1 MNIYMKI
8 KGLFTFFTLTL
19 FQFLNAQTYEL
30 HNSINFSDVNDG
42 RNVPDGITWFKPSPL
57 SYGIYRTTGVFEG
70 PNYQQL
76 KLAFLTGIIIDGG
89 SEHSKSG
96 TILQPNNGKVGIGVD
111 TPTAKLE
118 VRGNS
123 AVYSDFASYSGTT
136 VNGFLPNGKEPTLVI
151 SEKIS
156 GTMNWGVGGQ
166 FTYKGGLS
174 FGRGGSGIY
183 SVNPNPAGSSL
194 YGDIRFHTTDWNGS
208 DYTNF
213 DRMVIT
219 LGGNVG
225 IGTVSPLYK
234 LDVCGTIR
242 AQEVKVDLSGGC
254 DFVFE
259 DDYKLM
265 DLNKLEEFVTRNKHL
280 PEIASEKEM
289 IANGLEMKE
298 FQMKLLQKIE
308 ELTLYTI
315 EQNKKLEIQN
325 KKSEKQEKELKL
337 MKQKIKRLE
346 SSRK

>member
-1 MNIYMKI
+1 MKT
-8 KGLFTFFTLTL
+8 KGLLTLFTLTL
-19 FQFLNAQTYEL
+19 FQFLTAQTYEL
-30 HNSINFSDVNDG
+30 HNSINFNDVNDG
-42 RNVPDGITWFKPSPL
+42 RNVPDGITWFKPGPL
-57 SYGIYRTTGVFEG
+57 RYGIYRTSGSWDA
-70 PNYQQL
+70 PYYQQL
-76 KLAFLTGIIIDGG
+76 KLAFDTGIIIDGG

-111 TPTAKLE
+111 SPNAKLE

-156 GTMNWGVGGQ
+156 GAFIPATGGQ
-166 FTYKGGLS
+166 VTYKGGLS

-183 SVNPNPAGSSL
+183 SVNPNPAGSAY

-219 LGGNVG
+219 GGGLVG
-225 IGTVSPLYK
+225 IGTISPAYK

-242 AQEVKVDLSGGC
+242 AKEVKVDLLGGC

>member
-1 MNIYMKI
+1 M
-8 KGLFTFFTLTL
+8 KGLKLILFFSLIVFQLT
-19 FQFLNAQTYEL
+19 NAQTYES
-30 HNSINFSDVNDG
+30 HNSINFNDVNDG
-42 RNVPDGITWFKPSPL
+42 RNVPDGITWFKPDAL
-57 SYGIYRTTGVFEG
+57 RYGIYRTSGTWDA

-76 KLAFLTGIIIDGG
+76 KLAFRTGIVIDGG
-89 SEHSKSG
+89 YENPKSG
-96 TILQPNNGKVGIGVD
+96 TVIQPNDGKVGIGID
-111 TPTAKLE
+111 TPSAKFE

-123 AVYSDFASYSGTT
+123 AVYSDFASYLGKTA
-136 VNGFLPNGKEPTLVI
+136 NGILPNGKEPTLVI

-183 SVNPNPAGSSL
+183 SVNPNPAGSSF
-194 YGDIRFHTTDWNGS
+194 YGDIRFHTTAWNGS
-208 DYTNF
+208 DYTNY
-213 DRMVIT
+213 DRMIIT
-219 LGGNVG
+219 GEGLVG
-225 IGTVSPLYK
+225 IGTISPGYE

-242 AQEVKVDLSGGC
+242 AKEIKVDLRGGC

-325 KKSEKQEKELKL
+325 KRSEKQAQELKL
-337 MKQKIKRLE
+337 LKTKIKKME
-346 SSRK
+346 SAKR

>member
-1 MNIYMKI
+1 MKT
-8 KGLFTFFTLTL
+8 KGLFTLFALTL
-19 FQFLNAQTYEL
+19 FQFLTAQTYEL
-30 HNSINFSDVNDG
+30 HNSINFNDVDDG
-42 RNVPDGITWFKPSPL
+42 RNVPDGITWFKPNPL
-57 SYGIYRTTGVFEG
+57 SYGIYRTSG
-70 PNYQQL
+70 PWNWTTNYQQL
-76 KLAFLTGIIIDGG
+76 KLAFDTGIIIDGG
-89 SEHSKSG
+89 FMHGKSG
-96 TILQPNNGKVGIGVD
+96 TSIQPNDGNVGIGTEV
-111 TPTAKLE
+111 TTAKLE
-118 VRGNS
+118 VRGNN
-123 AVYSDFASYSGTT
+123 AVYSDFASYSGKT
-136 VNGFLPNGKEPTLVI
+136 VNSILPNKKEPTLII

-156 GTMNWGVGGQ
+156 GTLPIIGGQ
-166 FTYKGGLS
+166 VTYKGGLS

-183 SVNPNPAGSSL
+183 SVNPNPAGSAY

-219 LGGNVG
+219 GGGLVG
-225 IGTVSPLYK
+225 IGTISPAYK

-242 AQEVKVDLSGGC
+242 AKEIKVELSGGC

-325 KKSEKQEKELKL
+325 KKSERQEKELKL
-337 MKQKIKRLE
+337 MKQKIKKME